1 MYHITIEQIQCLKAL
16 VDAGSFSMAA
26 EKQGKA
32 KSAMI
37 YSIKRLEEQLGFSV
51 IERSGYKSQLTTKGR
66 DFLTSSQK
74 LLTEYDQLIVKCSQL
89 ESHIESFVRLSIS
102 GIYGMDMVHPV
113 IANAMKA
120 FPQTEIQLERE
131 ILSGERML
139 NADTVDL
146 AIFENIRNT
155 KDLDYKL
162 IDEVKMLLTV
172 AANHPFLDLPKSEQR
187 ISALYQYPQ
196 IIQRSTIPEDDYK
209 VGVHSQSLQW
219 KVSDTNSK
227 HDIILHGLGWGRL
240 PLPLIQKDLEAGR
253 LIQLEWVE
261 DDDVTPIY
269 IAKKKNR
276 IEGKVTQFIWDSF

>member
-51 IERSGYKSQLTTKGR
+51 IERNGYKSKLTAKGR
-66 DFLTSSQK
+66 DFLDSSKK
-74 LLTEYDQLIVKCSQL
+74 LLTEYEQLLIKCSHL
-89 ESHIESFVRLSIS
+89 ESHIESFFRLSIS

-113 IANAMKA
+113 IANAMTA

-139 NADTVDL
+139 NADMVDL
-146 AIFENIRNT
+146 AIFENIRNK
-155 KDLDYKL
+155 KDLDYKQ
-162 IDEVKMLLTV
+162 IDEVKMVLTV
-172 AANHPFLDLPKSEQR
+172 AANHPFLNIPKSKQS
-187 ISALYQYPQ
+187 ISDLYKYPQ
-196 IIQRSTIPEDDYK
+196 IIQRSTIVEDDYK
-209 VGVHSQSLQW
+209 IGVHSDSLQW

-227 HDIILHGLGWGRL
+227 HDIISHGLGWGRL
-240 PLPLIQKDLEAGR
+240 PLPLIQNDLNTGK
-253 LIQLEWVE
+253 LVQLNWLE
-261 DDDVTPIY
+261 DDDMTPIY

-276 IEGKVTQFIWDSF
+276 MKGKVADFVWDSF

>member
-1 MYHITIEQIQCLKAL
+1 
-16 VDAGSFSMAA
+16 MAA

-66 DFLTSSQK
+66 DFLASSKK

>member
-1 MYHITIEQIQCLKAL
+1 
-16 VDAGSFSMAA
+16 MAA

-37 YSIKRLEEQLGFSV
+37 YSIKRLEEQLGFPV

-66 DFLTSSQK
+66 DFLASSAK
-74 LLTEYDQLIVKCSQL
+74 LLSEYDDLLIKCSQI
-89 ESHIESFVRLSIS
+89 ESHIESFFRLSIS
-102 GIYGMDMVHPV
+102 GIYRMDIVHPI
-113 IANAMKA
+113 IANAMTA

-139 NADTVDL
+139 NTDMVDL
-146 AIFENIRNT
+146 AIFENIRN
-155 KDLDYKL
+155 KRDLDYKL
-162 IDEVKMLLTV
+162 IDEVKMVLTV
-172 AANHPFLDLPKSEQR
+172 AANHPFLDTSKSSQH
-187 ISALYQYPQ
+187 IQGLYKYPQ

-209 VGVHSQSLQW
+209 VGVHSKSLQW

-240 PLPLIQKDLEAGR
+240 PLPLIQNDLDSGKLVA
-253 LIQLEWVE
+253 LDWLE

-276 IEGKVTQFIWDSF
+276 MEGKVAEFIWDSF

>member
-1 MYHITIEQIQCLKAL
+1 
-16 VDAGSFSMAA
+16 MAA

-32 KSAMI
+32 KSAII
-37 YSIKRLEEQLGFSV
+37 YSIKRLEEQLGFPV
-51 IERSGYKSQLTTKGR
+51 IERSGYKSKLTTKGR
-66 DFLTSSQK
+66 DFLASSAK
-74 LLTEYDQLIVKCSQL
+74 LLSEYDDLLIKCSQI
-89 ESHIESFVRLSIS
+89 ESHIESFFRLSIS
-102 GIYGMDMVHPV
+102 GIYRMDIVHPV

-139 NADTVDL
+139 NTDMVDL
-146 AIFENIRNT
+146 AIFENIRNK
-155 KDLDYKL
+155 KDLDYKQ
-162 IDEVKMLLTV
+162 IDEVKMVLTV
-172 AANHPFLDLPKSEQR
+172 ATNHPFLDLPKSEQH

-240 PLPLIQKDLEAGR
+240 PLPLIQNDIDSGKLVVLDWLE
-253 LIQLEWVE
+253 
-261 DDDVTPIY
+261 DNDVTPIY
-269 IAKKKNR
+269 IARKKNR
-276 IEGKVTQFIWDSF
+276 MEGKVAEFIWESF